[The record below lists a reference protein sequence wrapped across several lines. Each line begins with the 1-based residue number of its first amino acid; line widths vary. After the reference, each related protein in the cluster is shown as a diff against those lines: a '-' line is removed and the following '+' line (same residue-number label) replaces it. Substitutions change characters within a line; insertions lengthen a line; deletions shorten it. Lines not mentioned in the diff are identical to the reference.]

1 MNNNRSSRH
10 ENKEKVNRLYN
21 LLIAV
26 VAVLIVFVGGTMIL
40 GNKDKSDNQAETTQN
55 NPQTNDQ
62 KRTRR
67 LKRR

>member
-1 MNNNRSSRH
+1 
-10 ENKEKVNRLYN
+10 KEKKVNRLYN

-62 KRTRR
+62 KTD
-67 LKRR
+67 KTAKKDDDSSKDDQAT